1 MDNTEIITL
10 LRKQLFFQRI
20 TTILLFVFIVGLIIV
35 GVIITPKILDLYQK
49 TVELVDQLQPTIEG
63 LNNFDYTTLNSTLSD
78 LKTAIDSLN
87 GVMSIFH

>member
-10 LRKQLFFQRI
+10 LKKQLFFQRI
-20 TTILLFVFIVGLIIV
+20 TTILLFVLIVGLIIV

-49 TVELVDQLQPTIEG
+49 IVELVDQLQPTIEG

>member
-20 TTILLFVFIVGLIIV
+20 TTILLFVLIVGLIIV

-49 TVELVDQLQPTIEG
+49 IVELVDQLQPTIEG